1 METVVGI
8 FTTRSGAERAASQ
21 LRSLKVPPDHVQLL
35 LPETADSDIRA
46 LPIDDAEPP
55 GVGKAVGG
63 VVGGAVGASAGLGLG
78 AAAASLLVPGV
89 GAVTAI
95 GLAAAALLGAGG
107 VVGGAKAGEA
117 LEEKTE
123 QGLPKDEVYLYR
135 DALARGH
142 SIVFVMAGSEEE
154 AVRARTSLK
163 AAGAESLDA
172 AREKWWI
179 GIRAPEKEHY
189 EETGGH
195 FADDE
200 VHYRRGFVSAL
211 HPDSHG
217 KPYIRMPS
225 ELCQRYPDSYGTE
238 AFRHGYERGA
248 RHSRD
253 VNLARHEVMAE
264 RS

>member
-8 FTTRSGAERAASQ
+8 FTTRSGAERAARQ
-21 LRSLKVPPDHVQLL
+21 LRSREVPLDHIQLL
-35 LPETADSDIRA
+35 LPETADADLKA
-46 LPIDDAEPP
+46 LPIDEAEAP

-63 VVGGAVGASAGLGLG
+63 VVGGAVGATAGLGLG

-107 VVGGAKAGEA
+107 VIGGAKAGEA
-117 LEEKTE
+117 FEEKTE

-142 SIVFVMAGSEEE
+142 SILFVMADSEEE
-154 AVRARTSLK
+154 AAHAREILE

-172 AREKWWI
+172 AREKWWV
-179 GIRAPEKEHY
+179 GIRQPEKEHY
-189 EETGGH
+189 EEIGGH

-200 VHYRRGFVSAL
+200 VHYRQGFVSAL
-211 HPDSHG
+211 HPDSRDRS
-217 KPYIRMPS
+217 YVRMPS
-225 ELCQRYPDSYGTE
+225 ELRRRYPDSYGTE
-238 AFRHGYERGA
+238 AFRHGYERGFRHA
-248 RHSRD
+248 RKAA
-253 VNLARHEVMAE
+253 LARDEVLAE
-264 RS
+264 KR

>member
-8 FTTRSGAERAASQ
+8 FTTRSAAERAARQ
-21 LRSLKVPPDHVQLL
+21 LRSREVPLDHIHLL
-35 LPETADSDIRA
+35 LPETADSDLNA
-46 LPIDDAEPP
+46 LPIDEAEAP
-55 GVGKAVGG
+55 GVGKAIGG
-63 VVGGAVGASAGLGLG
+63 VVGGAAGATAGLGLG

-107 VVGGAKAGEA
+107 VIGGAKAGEA
-117 LEEKTE
+117 FEEKTE
-123 QGLPKDEVYLYR
+123 QGLPKDEIYLYR

-142 SIVFVMAGSEEE
+142 SIVFVMADSEEE
-154 AVRARTSLK
+154 TARTREILE

-179 GIRAPEKEHY
+179 GIREPEKEHY
-189 EETGGH
+189 EETGGQ
-195 FADDE
+195 FAEDE

-217 KPYIRMPS
+217 KPYMQMPS
-225 ELCQRYPDSYGTE
+225 ALRGRYPDSYGTE
-238 AFRHGYERGA
+238 AFRRGYERGA
-248 RHSRD
+248 RHAGGVQAPD
-253 VNLARHEVMAE
+253 EAMAE
-264 RS
+264 RR